1 MVMFDDDFDFED
13 EYEGFNPFRA
23 QKELLKLPELTE
35 TQCFLC
41 DQCGSGNAVKPL
53 HYKNVYQR
61 ITNMQTGEVTEN
73 SVMIYVSPCC
83 KADLSI
89 WDESIEDYVEISSE
103 YYSHDGENNQ

>member
-1 MVMFDDDFDFED
+1 MFDDDFDFDD
-13 EYEGFNPFRA
+13 EFEGFNPFRA
-23 QKELLKLPELTE
+23 QKELMTLPELTE

-61 ITNMQTGEVTEN
+61 MVNMQTGEGTE
-73 SVMIYVSPCC
+73 SFVMIYVSPCC

-89 WDESIEDYVEISSE
+89 WDEDIEDYVPIDSKHYSSAE
-103 YYSHDGENNQ
+103 GKE